1 MQLFKKMFGKSDPVA
16 EVRQC
21 HARQDWANLLLTAK
35 RIDMQSLDP
44 DLRQELRSLT
54 DQAGDALATVN
65 LEEGA
70 WAEQSGN
77 VMRARQDY
85 QLARQQACSET
96 LRERAEQALA
106 ALEGGTS
113 PLTDDPGR
121 PHASATSAAC
131 NTCTETPA
139 AKDTT
144 DLSSLDEDSRL
155 ELLLATLP
163 EDLAARYQ
171 AAGAEFRR
179 AWLAIQAGEDEQALG
194 SLDQVP
200 SDQRDALFLYERGG
214 LQARRGQFG
223 AAADDLAA
231 ALALEPELLP
241 AFETLCE
248 VLLAS
253 GQEEQ
258 LQSTLKKFLNEGR
271 FSGYCWSR
279 LAQLHAQRGELE
291 PALAAGLK
299 ALDEQV
305 TDPSLL
311 VLCAQLLER
320 TERYADAEALL
331 RRLPAGGCGGG
342 AHPLLAEFWLR
353 RQIHLDRALESF
365 KGALRQ
371 EPDNPRWLL
380 RIAQVYLAKGW
391 RKEAAEQIE
400 GLMRRSGLP
409 TTLDDE
415 IRQVADQLREE

>member
-1 MQLFKKMFGKSDPVA
+1 MQFFKKMFGKSDPVA

-21 HARQDWANLLLTAK
+21 HARQDWANLLLAAK
-35 RIDMQSLDP
+35 RIDMQTLDP

-54 DQAGDALATVN
+54 YQAGDALATVN

-77 VMRARQDY
+77 VMRAREDY
-85 QLARQQACSET
+85 QLAREQACSET
-96 LRERAEQALA
+96 LRQKAEQALA
-106 ALEGGTS
+106 ALAGGTA
-113 PLTDDPGR
+113 PAAEPPGT
-121 PHASATSAAC
+121 PPAPTPPAAC
-131 NTCTETPA
+131 NTCTETPV
-139 AKDTT
+139 AKGTADS
-144 DLSSLDEDSRL
+144 SSLDEDSRL

-179 AWLAIQAGEDEQALG
+179 AWLVIQAGEDEQALE

-200 SDQRDALFLYERGG
+200 TDQRDALFLYERGG

-223 AAADDLAA
+223 AAADDLSA
-231 ALALEPELLP
+231 ALTLEPELLP

-248 VLLAS
+248 VFLEN
-253 GQEEQ
+253 GQEEH
-258 LQSTLKKFLNEGR
+258 LESTLKQFLKEGR

-299 ALDEQV
+299 ALDEKV

-331 RRLPAGGCGGG
+331 LRLPAGGCGGG

-353 RQIHLDRALESF
+353 RQKNLDRALESF

-380 RIAQVYLAKGW
+380 RIAQVYLARGW

-400 GLMRRSGLP
+400 GLMRRSDLP
-409 TTLDDE
+409 TTLGDE
-415 IRQVADQLREE
+415 LRQVADQLQGE